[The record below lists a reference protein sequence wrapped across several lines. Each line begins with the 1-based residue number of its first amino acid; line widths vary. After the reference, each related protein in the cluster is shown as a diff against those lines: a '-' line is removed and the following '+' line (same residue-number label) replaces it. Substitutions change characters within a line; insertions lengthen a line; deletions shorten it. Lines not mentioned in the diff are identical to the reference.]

1 LEYTKA
7 MRIPRAFQ
15 ILIGFLVVASFS
27 GAQQNKY
34 PMFPNA
40 VLTPGDVLTT
50 DAGIVCVSGY
60 ASSVRNVSASLKRTV
75 YLAYGINKKVGED
88 FEVDHLISL
97 QLGGS
102 NDIKNLWP
110 QSGTTLPLNYH
121 VKDRLEGALHD
132 LVCAGQISLEDAQ
145 RGIAA
150 NWGAI
155 YKEVLGNLKDGTD
168 PSKVTDSFTTSAP
181 AVPIANPVSSN
192 LGVPPNSDGSCP
204 DTAPVKVSRSG
215 IYHVPGS
222 AFYDRTR
229 AVVCFDTPEH
239 AAAAGYRA
247 PR

>member
-1 LEYTKA
+1 
-7 MRIPRAFQ
+7 MRIARAFQ
-15 ILIGFLVVASFS
+15 ILIGFLVVATFS

-40 VLTPGDVLTT
+40 QLTPGDVLTQN
-50 DAGIVCVSGY
+50 ANVVCVSGY
-60 ASSVRNVSASLKRTV
+60 ASSVRNVSVSLKRTV
-75 YLAYGINKKVGED
+75 YLSYGIDKKIGED

-102 NDIKNLWP
+102 NDLKNLWP

-145 RGIAA
+145 RGIAQ
-150 NWGAI
+150 NWGAM
-155 YKEVLGNLKDGTD
+155 YKAVLGNLKDGTD
-168 PSKVTDSFTTSAP
+168 PSKVTDSFSPPAP
-181 AVPIANPVSSN
+181 ASLPVVNPISST
-192 LGVPPNSDGSCP
+192 LGVPPNIDGSCP
-204 DTAPVKVSRSG
+204 ETAPVKVSRSG

-222 AFYDRTR
+222 AFYSRTR
-229 AVVCFDTPEH
+229 AVICFDTVEH
-239 AAAAGYRA
+239 AAGAGYRP

>member
-1 LEYTKA
+1 MQVARA
-7 MRIPRAFQ
+7 MKL
-15 ILIGFLVVASFS
+15 LIGILFFLSPS

-34 PMFPNA
+34 PMFPSA
-40 VLTPGDVLTT
+40 ALTPGDVLTS
-50 DAGIVCVSGY
+50 DAEVVCVSGY
-60 ASSVRNVSASLKRTV
+60 ASSVRDVSASLKRKV
-75 YLAYGINKKVGED
+75 YLSYGIAKKIGED

-145 RGIAA
+145 RGIASH
-150 NWGAI
+150 WGAM
-155 YKEVLGNLKDGTD
+155 YKEVLGNLRDGTD
-168 PSKVTDSFTTSAP
+168 PSKVTDALTTPAP
-181 AVPIANPVSSN
+181 ASPVVNPFSSTI
-192 LGVPPNSDGSCP
+192 GIPPNSDGSCP
-204 DTAPVKVSRSG
+204 ETAPVKVSRSG

-222 AFYDRTR
+222 AFYSRTR
-229 AVVCFDTPEH
+229 AVVCFDTAEH